1 MRRRSPE
8 CKSSGTGVAYGLQSL
23 AQKREGIG
31 VRLTER
37 GIGQGSDADEPAASS
52 GGVAG
57 RRLGKTRLQGCSGF
71 WTPWIA
77 EWRACE
83 GATVVKEA
91 RGSAA
96 VRKRAVDRT
105 HLWRRSGE
113 IPVWLG
119 VRGRGQRLGEV
130 PGAQAKLRRGSSVD
144 VVQRG
149 GWSTAAQGVLRG
161 GAVQGVRISGLWAQ
175 WSGWCGAEGHGRCLK
190 EGAEDPGR
198 ACPA

>member
-8 CKSSGTGVAYGLQSL
+8 CKSSGPGVAYGPQSL

-31 VRLTER
+31 VGLTER
-37 GIGQGSDADEPAASS
+37 GIGRGSDADEPAASS
-52 GGVAG
+52 GGVA
-57 RRLGKTRLQGCSGF
+57 RRRSGKTRLQGCSGF

-113 IPVWLG
+113 IPV
-119 VRGRGQRLGEV
+119 RLGSGV
-130 PGAQAKLRRGSSVD
+130 GDSGSGRFLVLRRSSGEDPRWMWCSGVAGPRWRRGCSAAERCGAFGSRGSGRNGVD
-144 VVQRG
+144 G
-149 GWSTAAQGVLRG
+149 AAQRVLGGV
-161 GAVQGVRISGLWAQ
+161 
-175 WSGWCGAEGHGRCLK
+175 
-190 EGAEDPGR
+190 
-198 ACPA
+198 